1 MGALTKTRQLLDFD
15 MVTMDEKT
23 TIYRHGTEEG
33 ERCRSVLLM
42 DIEDYK
48 SLEKPRQITITIEP
62 GDLLNDG
69 ADG

>member
-15 MVTMDEKT
+15 MVTMDET
-23 TIYRHGTEEG
+23 TAIFKHGVEDG

-62 GDLLNDG
+62 GDLLNDHG
-69 ADG
+69 D